1 VPAKHPLE
9 KTFQEM
15 RVDY

>member
-9 KTFQEM
+9 KTFQEINQF
-15 RVDY
+15 